1 MPFCCL
7 LHRENITQ
15 FPSFCK
21 RRHRSIKML
30 TPSPK
35 LLKIRY
41 KKNVKISKFEA
52 QNSKT
57 KQIIFEALLG
67 VLICGSASS
76 SEITNYFQIVC
87 FFCAFLFFCPAM
99 QPVGSQFP
107 HQGWNAGPGSEV
119 TKSQSLGHHEFPF
132 PCISKQISH
141 YRFRS
146 GA

>member
-21 RRHRSIKML
+21 RRHSSIKML

-76 SEITNYFQIVC
+76 SEITNYF
-87 FFCAFLFFCPAM
+87 
-99 QPVGSQFP
+99 
-107 HQGWNAGPGSEV
+107 
-119 TKSQSLGHHEFPF
+119 
-132 PCISKQISH
+132 
-141 YRFRS
+141 
-146 GA
+146 